1 MQKKGAEK
9 EGCTKMLQINK
20 IRGVVNSLCDCKS
33 DGTID
38 RNKII

>member
-9 EGCTKMLQINK
+9 ARCIKRLQINK
-20 IRGVVNSLCDCKS
+20 IRGVINSLCDHKS
-33 DGTID
+33 DGTFD